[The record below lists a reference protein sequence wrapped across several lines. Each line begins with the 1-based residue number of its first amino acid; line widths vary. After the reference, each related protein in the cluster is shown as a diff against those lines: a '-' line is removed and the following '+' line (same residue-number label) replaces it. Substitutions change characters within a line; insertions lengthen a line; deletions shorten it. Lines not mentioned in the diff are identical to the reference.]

1 MTQKCTAKVKSD
13 SKMYIAADKTTNYY
27 KVDKDEY
34 DQLLQKHIN
43 KDYKKTEMEAVKEV
57 TKVDKEIVTNLDI
70 EDRVYSTTAKQAF
83 VTLKDHKPNFINNPS
98 CRLLNPTKNE
108 IGRIS
113 QQKLA
118 KINSEIRS
126 KSNLK
131 QWQNT
136 QSVIDWFGE
145 IENKQRNSFIQ
156 YDVVDFYASITE
168 GLLHDSL
175 DFASNYIHIS
185 EEDRRIIMQSKR
197 SFLFDKNVPWSK
209 KGESNFNVGMESFDG
224 AETCELVGLFML
236 HQLKQLNLNQGIYRD
251 DALIACQLRPRQVEL
266 KKKEICRIFRDHNL
280 SITIEANL
288 KVVNFLDVT
297 LDLNTE
303 TYKPYMKPNNR
314 ILYINKQSNHP
325 PSIIR
330 NIPAAVNKRL
340 CSISSSEAEFS
351 AAIPPYQEALA
362 ASGFDHTLKYE
373 DTEKIGPQKRNRGR
387 RITYFN
393 PPPIQPMWTQT

>member
-1 MTQKCTAKVKSD
+1 M
-13 SKMYIAADKTTNYY
+13 
-27 KVDKDEY
+27 
-34 DQLLQKHIN
+34 
-43 KDYKKTEMEAVKEV
+43 
-57 TKVDKEIVTNLDI
+57 
-70 EDRVYSTTAKQAF
+70 
-83 VTLKDHKPNFINNPS
+83 KDHKPNFINNPS

-168 GLLHDSL
+168 GLLHNSL
-175 DFASNYIHIS
+175 DFASNYIYIS

-209 KGESNFNVGMESFDG
+209 KGESNFNVGMGSFDG

-280 SITIEANL
+280 SINIEANL
-288 KVVNFLDVT
+288 KVVNF
-297 LDLNTE
+297 
-303 TYKPYMKPNNR
+303 
-314 ILYINKQSNHP
+314 
-325 PSIIR
+325 
-330 NIPAAVNKRL
+330 
-340 CSISSSEAEFS
+340 
-351 AAIPPYQEALA
+351 
-362 ASGFDHTLKYE
+362 
-373 DTEKIGPQKRNRGR
+373 
-387 RITYFN
+387 
-393 PPPIQPMWTQT
+393 

>member
-1 MTQKCTAKVKSD
+1 MKNIPLPSKQDFLTQMISSSDKFIKNLRWRVFFFLYPSEPRERKETFGFNSTNPAPTGITELKEFENKMYELTRDIKFKPHNNQFQTKLKEDTAKVKSD

-108 IGRIS
+108 
-113 QQKLA
+113 
-118 KINSEIRS
+118 
-126 KSNLK
+126 
-131 QWQNT
+131 
-136 QSVIDWFGE
+136 
-145 IENKQRNSFIQ
+145 
-156 YDVVDFYASITE
+156 
-168 GLLHDSL
+168 
-175 DFASNYIHIS
+175 
-185 EEDRRIIMQSKR
+185 
-197 SFLFDKNVPWSK
+197 
-209 KGESNFNVGMESFDG
+209 
-224 AETCELVGLFML
+224 LVGLFML
-236 HQLKQLNLNQGIYRD
+236 HKLKQLNLNQGIYRD

-266 KKKEICRIFRDHNL
+266 KKKEICRIFREHNL

-325 PSIIR
+325 PSII
-330 NIPAAVNKRL
+330 
-340 CSISSSEAEFS
+340 
-351 AAIPPYQEALA
+351 
-362 ASGFDHTLKYE
+362 
-373 DTEKIGPQKRNRGR
+373 
-387 RITYFN
+387 
-393 PPPIQPMWTQT
+393 

>member
-1 MTQKCTAKVKSD
+1 MTLSIFT
-13 SKMYIAADKTTNYY
+13 
-27 KVDKDEY
+27 EE
-34 DQLLQKHIN
+34 LIN
-43 KDYKKTEMEAVKEV
+43 K
-57 TKVDKEIVTNLDI
+57 
-70 EDRVYSTTAKQAF
+70 
-83 VTLKDHKPNFINNPS
+83 
-98 CRLLNPTKNE
+98 
-108 IGRIS
+108 
-113 QQKLA
+113 
-118 KINSEIRS
+118 
-126 KSNLK
+126 
-131 QWQNT
+131 
-136 QSVIDWFGE
+136 
-145 IENKQRNSFIQ
+145 
-156 YDVVDFYASITE
+156 
-168 GLLHDSL
+168 SL
-175 DFASNYIHIS
+175 DYASNYVEIS
-185 EEDRRIIMQSKR
+185 DEDRRIILQSKK
-197 SFLFDKNVPWSK
+197 SFLFDKNQPWCK
-209 KGESNFNVGMESFDG
+209 KGDTNFDVGMGSFDG

-236 HQLKQLNLNQGIYRD
+236 NQLKQLNLNQGIYRD

-266 KKKEICRIFRDHNL
+266 KKKEICRIFKEHNL

-373 DTEKIGPQKRNRGR
+373 DTEKIGPKKLNWGR
-387 RITYFN
+387 RITNFN
-393 PPPIQPMWTQT
+393 PPYSANVDTTDWHLLSPGKPPSKNHQPEHCQAVIQNHAKHEADTV